1 MQEMRVWF
9 LGWKGPLEEEMLGKF
24 HGQRSLVGYSPW
36 ARRVGHDSK
45 HTRNTTRTTQDVS
58 ALAPL
63 CWPQAA
69 GGRGPPTPPW
79 VRGGLYILFHWSG
92 TPVCSQLVFGMHFS
106 VWRCIPDVL
115 CREMYS
121 MPTYSSAILFFP
133 WIKQFFS
140 WRIEKVFVWRFGS
153 SKFFQ
158 GELMEKVPFLLID
171 HGLHYTEEPCWH
183 GQAARLAAPSAP
195 TISSLQPLQVLGLS
209 VYFTWWGQIQK
220 WSGRW
225 NHVKSFSL

>member
-1 MQEMRVWF
+1 M
-9 LGWKGPLEEEMLGKF
+9 LPL
-24 HGQRSLVGYSPW
+24 RSLRAWS
-36 ARRVGHDSK
+36 RV
-45 HTRNTTRTTQDVS
+45 
-58 ALAPL
+58 L
-63 CWPQAA
+63 
-69 GGRGPPTPPW
+69 
-79 VRGGLYILFHWSG
+79 RGGLYILFHWSG
-92 TPVCSQLVFGMHFS
+92 TAVCSQLVFGMHFS

-121 MPTYSSAILFFP
+121 MPTYSSAILSFP

-153 SKFFQ
+153 SEFFQ

-195 TISSLQPLQVLGLS
+195 TISSLQTLQVLGLS

-220 WSGRW
+220 WSSRW
-225 NHVKSFSL
+225 NHVKSFSRRQPCPAAEGVPSGRPTGRRLGWGWGWGLGVSQRWPSLKELRWLRRQ